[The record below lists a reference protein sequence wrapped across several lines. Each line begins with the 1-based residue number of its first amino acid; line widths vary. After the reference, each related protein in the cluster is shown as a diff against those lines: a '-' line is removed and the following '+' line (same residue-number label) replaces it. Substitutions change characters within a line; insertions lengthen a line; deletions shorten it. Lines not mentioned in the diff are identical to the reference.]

1 MTPPEKPWSGLSRE
15 LGGRFAARGLPP
27 AGFSLFRTDGREF
40 GHLRM
45 EGPGGAKLTAAKTSA
60 TVERKPGERYAM
72 LWEDVEALSAEGP
85 PEGFWMME
93 PGGEIWES
101 NLRLL
106 RNAATARGPGGCA
119 RVEGDLVGMRYDARF
134 EGECGLP
141 VALFLLY
148 RLASV
153 RSRAFLL
160 RTRG

>member
-1 MTPPEKPWSGLSRE
+1 MTSPAKPWSGLSRE

-45 EGPGGAKLTAAKTSA
+45 EGPGGARLTAAKTSA

-72 LWEDVEALSAEGP
+72 LWEGTGVLSVEGP
-85 PEGFWMME
+85 AGGFRVL
-93 PGGEIWES
+93 GCGEAWEAK
-101 NLRLL
+101 LRLL
-106 RNAATARGPGGCA
+106 RNAASARGPGGWA
-119 RVEGDLVGMRYDARF
+119 QVEGDLAGLRYGARF

-148 RLASV
+148 RLSAA

-160 RTRG
+160 QTGG